1 MRARPFLL
9 PAHIAALPARRA
21 QIDGLRAIAMAGV
34 LYVHFW
40 NDHPVTEFLRV
51 SLFFTV
57 SGFLITHMLW
67 KARAEGG
74 DLLPLNFYI
83 RRALRLFPA
92 LAVLVAFG
100 ALFDID
106 GFRGRAFWHLFQL
119 SNLSF
124 PYYQDVR
131 PFVTGHLWSL
141 NVLEQFYLIWPL
153 VLFTLIVPDIYLVI
167 IGLWILIVFLR
178 VNAAHFGA
186 LDRYAWST
194 LAADPILMGALTYL
208 LCQFEVAARTI
219 RSALLVLTSLIILVL
234 PFLLWNGFGTSASYR
249 LLVQPALGILVAG
262 AFFGYG
268 GPIGRL
274 FESRPVAFLS
284 RISYGVY
291 MYHLLVLWIVREA
304 FPGLLDFGRLG
315 SALVLVL
322 STILFSSLSWYL
334 IEAPLAALKDRFPTR
349 RPLPLSDRLS

>member
-1 MRARPFLL
+1 MRAEPFLM
-9 PAHIAALPARRA
+9 PAHIAALPERRA

-74 DLLPLNFYI
+74 ALLPLNFYI

-100 ALFDID
+100 ILFDID

-131 PFVTGHLWSL
+131 PFVTGHLCVETTMTRTGSSPSHQVTPTE
-141 NVLEQFYLIWPL
+141 VLGREGTRQATSPL
-153 VLFTLIVPDIYLVI
+153 P
-167 IGLWILIVFLR
+167 R
-178 VNAAHFGA
+178 
-186 LDRYAWST
+186 
-194 LAADPILMGALTYL
+194 
-208 LCQFEVAARTI
+208 E
-219 RSALLVLTSLIILVL
+219 RSAEVWMSPRKQTR
-234 PFLLWNGFGTSASYR
+234 PGEGF
-249 LLVQPALGILVAG
+249 
-262 AFFGYG
+262 
-268 GPIGRL
+268 
-274 FESRPVAFLS
+274 SRWSKA
-284 RISYGVY
+284 
-291 MYHLLVLWIVREA
+291 
-304 FPGLLDFGRLG
+304 
-315 SALVLVL
+315 
-322 STILFSSLSWYL
+322 
-334 IEAPLAALKDRFPTR
+334 
-349 RPLPLSDRLS
+349 